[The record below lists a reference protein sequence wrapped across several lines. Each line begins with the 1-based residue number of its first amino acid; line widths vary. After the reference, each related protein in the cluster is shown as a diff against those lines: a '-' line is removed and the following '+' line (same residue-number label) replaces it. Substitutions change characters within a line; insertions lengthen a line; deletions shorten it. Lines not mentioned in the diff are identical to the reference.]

1 MSSTRLAAIP
11 PAFGVRTLP
20 AQATEYTFAYIQ
32 VPEDVSVSLTL
43 LQPPFP
49 NFSFHKSRPRG
60 SEEGGGEGGG
70 GAPIPSL
77 PGGSGGPFITEVKR
91 GLVAPATGAA
101 ELRPGSE
108 DGGGGAKGQPGAGSG

>member
-43 LQPPFP
+43 LQPRFP
-49 NFSFHKSRPRG
+49 NFSFHEKRLSRP
-60 SEEGGGEGGG
+60 GGEGGG
-70 GAPIPSL
+70 GGRRFP
-77 PGGSGGPFITEVKR
+77 PFPVDQAD
-91 GLVAPATGAA
+91 L
-101 ELRPGSE
+101 L
-108 DGGGGAKGQPGAGSG
+108 